1 MERTQ
6 GRVASGATATAPR
19 NERREKRLHVAVPVK
34 LFVDPNS
41 PTYQLC
47 CTYEISM
54 IGARLV
60 AVSGVTKLGQTIWL
74 QRHNRRAKYKV
85 IWIGEPGTPQ
95 AEQVGVE
102 LLEPAVVIWESE
114 LQMRI
119 NRQ

>member
-1 MERTQ
+1 M
-6 GRVASGATATAPR
+6 ASGAPAAAPR
-19 NERREKRLHVAVPVK
+19 SERREQRLHVAVPVK

-41 PTYQLC
+41 ANYQLC

-54 IGARLV
+54 VGARLV
-60 AVSGVTKLGQTIWL
+60 AVSGVTKTGQIIWL
-74 QRHNRRAKYKV
+74 QRHNRRARYKV
-85 IWIGEPGTPQ
+85 VWIGEPGTPQ

-102 LLEPAVVIWESE
+102 LMDPPVVIWESE